1 MAETFFSTLLLI
13 FISSRYFVHNARRD
27 TESDTVIQMTL
38 EHVLVQRFKKKNG
51 RRHVNIAKRAN
62 SSRRMI

>member
-1 MAETFFSTLLLI
+1 MAETFLSTLLLM

-38 EHVLVQRFKKKNG
+38 EHVLVQRFKKKKMDKKINF
-51 RRHVNIAKRAN
+51 NED
-62 SSRRMI
+62 M

>member
-1 MAETFFSTLLLI
+1 M

-38 EHVLVQRFKKKNG
+38 EHVLDQRFKKKIDEKN
-51 RRHVNIAKRAN
+51 NF
-62 SSRRMI
+62 